1 MYVII
6 IEKYGAKHMDYLR
19 NVQTIVA
26 IVSGLL
32 SIIMFFLARNE
43 KKKCVEIRNNIEQNI
58 QVFNKESS
66 IKSKD
71 NFNIEQVKTFD
82 NRKSIN

>member
-1 MYVII
+1 
-6 IEKYGAKHMDYLR
+6 MDFLR

-26 IVSGLL
+26 IVSGVL
-32 SIIMFFLARNE
+32 SILMFFLARNE
-43 KKKCVEIRNNIEQNI
+43 KKKCAEIRNNIEQSI
-58 QVFNKESS
+58 QIFNKQSS

-71 NFNIEQVKTFD
+71 SFKIEKVKTFD

>member
-1 MYVII
+1 
-6 IEKYGAKHMDYLR
+6 MDYLR

>member
-1 MYVII
+1 M
-6 IEKYGAKHMDYLR
+6 EFLK

-26 IVSGLL
+26 IISGVL
-32 SIIMFFLARNE
+32 SIIMFFLARSE
-43 KKKCVEIRNNIEQNI
+43 KKKCAEIRDTIEQSI
-58 QVFNKESS
+58 QVFNKQSS

-71 NFNIEQVKTFD
+71 EFNIEQVQTFD